1 LAEMRSREEAIAMR
15 ISRAHRRAVT
25 VAAFA
30 TLSLAIMEPTY
41 SQGPMSVVIDLSA
54 DLRSSAPTHSTDLQ
68 VGTGSTALFEF
79 DPSVMVNAFEI
90 ALVSE
95 LSGQLEAARNP
106 LGAKKYAKSFALAN
120 YSWGDQQYTCLNKLW
135 NRESHWNYKARNPRS
150 GAHGI
155 AQALPATKME
165 IIATD
170 WRTNPLTQIQWG
182 LRYIEARYDTPCK
195 AYAKF
200 QRSRYY

>member
-1 LAEMRSREEAIAMR
+1 MRF
-15 ISRAHRRAVT
+15 SRAQRRVVA

-30 TLSLAIMEPTY
+30 TLSLAIVEPTY
-41 SQGPMSVVIDLSA
+41 SQGPITVTIDLSA
-54 DLRSSAPTHSTDLQ
+54 ELKNSAPTSSTDLP
-68 VGTGSTALFEF
+68 VGTGSTALVEF
-79 DPSVMVNAFEI
+79 DPTVAVNALDI
-90 ALVSE
+90 ALVSQ
-95 LSGQLEAARNP
+95 LSDQLEAARTI
-106 LGAKKYAKSFALAN
+106 LGAKKYAKSYALAN
-120 YSWGDQQYTCLNKLW
+120 YNWGDQQYSCLNKLW
-135 NRESHWNYKARNPRS
+135 TRESHWNYKARNPRS

-182 LRYIEARYDTPCK
+182 LRYIETRYDNPCK

-200 QRSRYY
+200 KRSNYY

>member
-1 LAEMRSREEAIAMR
+1 MR
-15 ISRAHRRAVT
+15 ISRAQRRAVT
-25 VAAFA
+25 VLAFA
-30 TLSLAIMEPTY
+30 TLSLAIVEPTY
-41 SQGPMSVVIDLSA
+41 SQGPITVIIDLSP
-54 DLRSSAPTHSTDLQ
+54 DLKNSAPTSSTDLQ
-68 VGTGSTALFEF
+68 VGTGSTALVEF
-79 DPSVMVNAFEI
+79 DPTVAVNAIEI
-90 ALVSE
+90 ALVSQ
-95 LSGQLEAARNP
+95 LSGQLEAARTII
-106 LGAKKYAKSFALAN
+106 GAKKYAKSYALAN
-120 YSWGDQQYTCLNKLW
+120 YNWGDQQYSCLNKLW
-135 NRESHWNYKARNPRS
+135 TRESHWNYKARNPRS

-200 QRSRYY
+200 KRSNYY

>member
-1 LAEMRSREEAIAMR
+1 MRF
-15 ISRAHRRAVT
+15 SRAQRRVVA

-30 TLSLAIMEPTY
+30 TLSLAIVEPTY
-41 SQGPMSVVIDLSA
+41 SQGPITVIIDLSA
-54 DLRSSAPTHSTDLQ
+54 DLKNSAPTSSTDLQ
-68 VGTGSTALFEF
+68 VGTGSTALVEF
-79 DPSVMVNAFEI
+79 DPTVAVNAIEI
-90 ALVSE
+90 ALVSQ
-95 LSGQLEAARNP
+95 LSGQLEAARTII
-106 LGAKKYAKSFALAN
+106 GAKKYAKSYALAN
-120 YSWGDQQYTCLNKLW
+120 YNWGDQQYSCLNKLW
-135 NRESHWNYKARNPRS
+135 TRESHWNYKARNPRS

-182 LRYIEARYDTPCK
+182 LRYIETRYDNPCK

-200 QRSRYY
+200 KRSRYY

>member
-1 LAEMRSREEAIAMR
+1 MVETSSREEAIAMR
-15 ISRAHRRAVT
+15 ISRPHRRAVT
-25 VAAFA
+25 FAAFA

-41 SQGPMSVVIDLSA
+41 SQGPMSVIIELTVDLKSA
-54 DLRSSAPTHSTDLQ
+54 APVHTTDLQ
-68 VGTGSTALFEF
+68 VGTGSTALVEF

-90 ALVSE
+90 ALVSK

-106 LGAKKYAKSFALAN
+106 LGAKKYAKSYALAN
-120 YSWGDQQYTCLNKLW
+120 YSWGDEQYSCLNKLW
-135 NRESHWNYKARNPRS
+135 TRESHWNYKARNPRS

-165 IIATD
+165 IVATD
-170 WRTNPLTQIQWG
+170 WRTNPITQIQWG
-182 LRYIEARYDTPCK
+182 LRYIKARYETPCQ

>member
-1 LAEMRSREEAIAMR
+1 MRF
-15 ISRAHRRAVT
+15 SRAQRRVVA

-30 TLSLAIMEPTY
+30 TLSLAIVEPTY
-41 SQGPMSVVIDLSA
+41 SQGPITVTIDLSP
-54 DLRSSAPTHSTDLQ
+54 DLKNSAPTSSTDLQ
-68 VGTGSTALFEF
+68 VGTGSTALVEF
-79 DPSVMVNAFEI
+79 DPTVAVNAIEI
-90 ALVSE
+90 ALVSQ
-95 LSGQLEAARNP
+95 LSGQLEAARTII
-106 LGAKKYAKSFALAN
+106 GAKKYAKSYALAN
-120 YSWGDQQYTCLNKLW
+120 YNWGDQQYSCLNKLW
-135 NRESHWNYKARNPRS
+135 TRESHWNYKARNPRS

-182 LRYIEARYDTPCK
+182 LRYIETRYDNPCK

-200 QRSRYY
+200 KRSRYY

>member
-1 LAEMRSREEAIAMR
+1 MR
-15 ISRAHRRAVT
+15 ISRAQRRAVT
-25 VAAFA
+25 VLAFA
-30 TLSLAIMEPTY
+30 TLSLAIVEPTY
-41 SQGPMSVVIDLSA
+41 SQGPITVIIDLSA
-54 DLRSSAPTHSTDLQ
+54 DLKNSAPTSSTDLQ
-68 VGTGSTALFEF
+68 VGTGSTALVEF
-79 DPSVMVNAFEI
+79 DPTVAVNAIEI
-90 ALVSE
+90 ALVSQ
-95 LSGQLEAARNP
+95 LSGQLEAARTII
-106 LGAKKYAKSFALAN
+106 GAKKYAKSYALAN
-120 YSWGDQQYTCLNKLW
+120 YNWGDQQYSCLNKLW
-135 NRESHWNYKARNPRS
+135 TRESHWNYKARNPRS

-200 QRSRYY
+200 KRSNYY

>member
-1 LAEMRSREEAIAMR
+1 MRFSK
-15 ISRAHRRAVT
+15 AHRRAVT

-30 TLSLAIMEPTY
+30 TLSIAIVEPTY
-41 SQGPMSVVIDLSA
+41 SQGPISVTIDLSA
-54 DLRSSAPTHSTDLQ
+54 DLRSIAPTTATELQ
-68 VGTGSTALFEF
+68 VGTGSTALVEF
-79 DPSVMVNAFEI
+79 DPTVVVNASEI
-90 ALVSE
+90 ALVSQ

-106 LGAKKYAKSFALAN
+106 LGAKKYAKSYALAN
-120 YSWGDQQYTCLNKLW
+120 YNWGEKQYSCLNKLW
-135 NRESHWNYKARNPRS
+135 SRESHWNYKARNPKS

-182 LRYIEARYDTPCK
+182 LHYIDLRYDTPCN

-200 QRSRYY
+200 RNSHYY